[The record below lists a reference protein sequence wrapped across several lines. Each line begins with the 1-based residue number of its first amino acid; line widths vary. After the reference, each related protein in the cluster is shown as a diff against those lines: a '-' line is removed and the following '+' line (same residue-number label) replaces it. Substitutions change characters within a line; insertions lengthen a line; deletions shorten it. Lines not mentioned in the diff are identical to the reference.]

1 MLAALATLLCCQ
13 LAGEAL
19 VRALSI
25 ALPGPVAGMVLLTM
39 LLLVR
44 APLPSELGA
53 TANGLLKHLS
63 LLFVPAG
70 VGVVQHLD
78 RLAAEGV
85 RLAIVLVLSTIVTL
99 AVTAVVFAG
108 VARALNAPHRFS
120 EGDPRGPS

>member
-25 ALPGPVAGMVLLTM
+25 ALPGPVAGMVLLAI

-78 RLAAEGV
+78 RLADEGV
-85 RLAIVLVLSTIVTL
+85 RLAAVLVLSTVVTL
-99 AVTAVVFAG
+99 AVTAVVFAS
-108 VARALNAPHRFS
+108 VARALNIPDRLS
-120 EGDPRGPS
+120 DGDAREPS